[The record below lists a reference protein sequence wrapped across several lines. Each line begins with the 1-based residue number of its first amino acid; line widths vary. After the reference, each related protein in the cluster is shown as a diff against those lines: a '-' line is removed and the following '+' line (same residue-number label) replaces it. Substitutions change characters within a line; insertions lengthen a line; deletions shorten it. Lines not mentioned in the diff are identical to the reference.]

1 MFGSLI
7 KHLSQVPVMQP
18 YNSSQARQERGN
30 RAYLASQARPMQR
43 SAHMLWLK
51 GNMHT
56 KRSKRGQPN
65 TGLEEPL
72 CADAYNQSNVCCMQL
87 AWWGRAWFVDAG
99 RLGNGIQCSHSNDCN
114 FSSHWTDGV
123 QIPSNVYKKSRPQ
136 PPSLSYSSSFLA
148 WIWLLP
154 SVLFI
159 PCLFFLTEHSDCSYN

>member
-1 MFGSLI
+1 
-7 KHLSQVPVMQP
+7 MQP

-65 TGLEEPL
+65 TGLEEPV

-99 RLGNGIQCSHSNDCN
+99 RLGTPSHPITP
-114 FSSHWTDGV
+114 FMEREV
-123 QIPSNVYKKSRPQ
+123 EKESNVEKEEEDTT
-136 PPSLSYSSSFLA
+136 
-148 WIWLLP
+148 P
-154 SVLFI
+154 SVLNYKSF
-159 PCLFFLTEHSDCSYN
+159 

>member
-1 MFGSLI
+1 MARLSGCSFELFGSLI
-7 KHLSQVPVMQP
+7 KRLSQVPVMQP

-65 TGLEEPL
+65 TGLEEPV

-99 RLGNGIQCSHSNDCN
+99 RLGTPAIQ
-114 FSSHWTDGV
+114 
-123 QIPSNVYKKSRPQ
+123 SRP
-136 PPSLSYSSSFLA
+136 LCLDIRRHVYSSL
-148 WIWLLP
+148 IQD
-154 SVLFI
+154 
-159 PCLFFLTEHSDCSYN
+159 LTAQIKTRDKSK

>member
-1 MFGSLI
+1 MWWFNCKSHMWLLTYT
-7 KHLSQVPVMQP
+7 LSHNTSRLPAAIAWYSRSCTRP
-18 YNSSQARQERGN
+18 LGPSPLFRTRPRICRYGPARHERGN

-65 TGLEEPL
+65 TGLEEPV

-99 RLGNGIQCSHSNDCN
+99 RLGTPSHPITP
-114 FSSHWTDGV
+114 FMEREV
-123 QIPSNVYKKSRPQ
+123 EKESNVEKEEEDTT
-136 PPSLSYSSSFLA
+136 
-148 WIWLLP
+148 P
-154 SVLFI
+154 SVLNYKSF
-159 PCLFFLTEHSDCSYN
+159 